1 MKKLALILCILLLL
15 TGCSVPAGPGGSEE
29 GGTLPALS
37 DGETVTPTD
46 GQKPTPSGNNP
57 NRPTLPHSED
67 EETTPVSIEDAIVVV
82 SEVSGRSRQR
92 QDTGKSWSFQL
103 PADGTFTFG
112 ETVPLSLS
120 AEAAQDG
127 TVTVRFPSGGCYVQS
142 GTLEKKADAVS
153 LTFAD
158 TVYVTV
164 REGGKEAHYS
174 IRLEQGE

>member
-1 MKKLALILCILLLL
+1 MKKLALFLCVLLLL
-15 TGCSVPAGPGGSEE
+15 TGCSTPAET
-29 GGTLPALS
+29 GGTEADSTLPTIF
-37 DGETVTPTD
+37 DGETVIPTD
-46 GQKPTPSGNNP
+46 GQKPNPSTDGS
-57 NRPTLPHSED
+57 NRPTLSHGED
-67 EETTPVSIEDAIVVV
+67 EQTEPKRTEDAVVVV

-103 PADGTFTFG
+103 PAEGVFTFG

-164 REGGKEAHYS
+164 REGGKEAHYA
-174 IRLEQGE
+174 ILLEQGE